1 MSKTNSSP
9 NDVVQLCAWEFVQ
22 IRALCEEIMDNLCQA
37 KALLAPI
44 NETDFFYSMEMETLQ
59 HYFYALDTII
69 NCALQAKDEI
79 CHLIDYWE
87 KKANDPKELIDSV
100 KKEK

>member
-44 NETDFFYSMEMETLQ
+44 NETDFFYSLSLSLYVYKPSSYVFRYE
-59 HYFYALDTII
+59 DT
-69 NCALQAKDEI
+69 A
-79 CHLIDYWE
+79 IDNITGTKPQSPRE
-87 KKANDPKELIDSV
+87 
-100 KKEK
+100 